1 MKMLRSIIAIVI
13 GFHLPAIISMT
24 FLLYMKADELRQP
37 NVPPD
42 VFDFS
47 NSFQFALF
55 VVGTLG
61 YIVSGYVC
69 AWIAGRKEWRHGYFL
84 IGLMLLVNLSFMV
97 LKTNPNPNHF
107 SIWMYIAGFAS
118 NIGGVL
124 LGVKLR
130 LLRRAATQDFPDSTN
145 IPPAT

>member
-1 MKMLRSIIAIVI
+1 MLRSIIAVFI
-13 GFHLPAIISMT
+13 GFLLPAIISMT

-37 NVPPD
+37 NVPHD

-47 NSFQFALF
+47 NSFLIAMC
-55 VVGTLG
+55 VVGTFG

-69 AWIAGRKEWRHGYFL
+69 AWIAGRKEWRHGYYL
-84 IGLMLLVNLSFMV
+84 IGLMFLVSWSPML

-107 SIWMYIAGFAS
+107 PTWMYIAGFVS
-118 NIGGVL
+118 MIGGVL

-130 LLRRAATQDFPDSTN
+130 LLRRAATQDLPNLTN
-145 IPPAT
+145 IPPAA